1 MWSRTPAARLAVV
14 LCLAVAMPL
23 AHAAN
28 PSPNPSPGD
37 QDLIRDRQDRLLE
50 EQRKRLDDLQNL
62 PAPAPAPAAPA
73 APASSRCFKID
84 TLELKGAEHLPDG
97 QRLVNPYLHQCL
109 GVAQLNDVLKV
120 ITDRYIALGLVT
132 SRAYLP
138 PQDLAKGHLI
148 VQVIEGHLQSLK
160 PGQGSGLSQRELDM
174 GFPGRAGDVL
184 NLREVEQLV
193 DQLNRLPSNQAQ
205 MALVPGAT
213 VGSTDVQVNNAPQ
226 KPWRLS
232 LSRNN
237 DGQKSTGQQQ
247 WSSRLDWDNP
257 LGLAD
262 QLSLNGGQDA
272 HPDDPHNSHNAGL
285 SYNLPYGWWNF
296 TYSYNRSDYRSLAQA
311 NGFDFK
317 QSGDSTTQQFK
328 AERVVYRDALSKT
341 SLSLGLSH
349 LATNNYVAG
358 SRLDGSSNRITE
370 LQYGL
375 NHGRRIGGAFL
386 NLDLGLQQGIG
397 ALDAQGDHDPGPAD
411 PTARYRKYTA
421 TLSYLQPFKLWGEA
435 LSFSSLATGQHS
447 EDVLFSPQ
455 RVSLGGQASIRGYQD
470 QFLTGDS
477 GGYWRNDLRW
487 TRPVA
492 WAWLQPVFSEYGSD
506 IGYDQGVISDTRHAG
521 DEHGRVSSDSLE
533 LFARGQHLTLS
544 VTLAHSLERP
554 AVLSDREAPVYFRVE
569 FLL

>member
-1 MWSRTPAARLAVV
+1 MWSRTPAPRLVLT
-14 LCLAVAMPL
+14 LCLAAAMPL

-28 PSPNPSPGD
+28 TPSPGD
-37 QDLIRDRQDRLLE
+37 QDLIRDRQDRLLD

-62 PAPAPAPAAPA
+62 PAPTPTVAAPA

-84 TLELKGAEHLPDG
+84 AIDLQGDDHLPDG
-97 QRLVNPYLHQCL
+97 PRLVKPYLGQCL

-138 PQDLAKGHLI
+138 PQDLSKGHLT
-148 VQVIEGHLQSLK
+148 VQVIEGHLHSLA

-174 GFPGRAGDVL
+174 SFPGRAGDVL
-184 NLREVEQLV
+184 NLRQIEQLV

-205 MALVPGAT
+205 MALVPGQT
-213 VGSTDVQVNNAPQ
+213 VGTSDVQVSNAAQ
-226 KPWRLS
+226 KPWRVS
-232 LSRNN
+232 VSRSNE
-237 DGQKSTGQQQ
+237 GQKSTGEQQ
-247 WSSRLDWDNP
+247 WGSRLDWDNP

-262 QLSLNGGQDA
+262 QLSLNGGEDA

-285 SYNLPYGWWNF
+285 SYNLPWGWWNF
-296 TYSYNRSDYRSLAQA
+296 TYSYNQSDYRSLAQA

-317 QSGDSTTQQFK
+317 QSGDSDTHQFK
-328 AERVVYRDALSKT
+328 AERVIYRDALSKT

-349 LATNNYVAG
+349 LATDNYVAG
-358 SRLDGSSNRITE
+358 SKLANSSNRITE
-370 LQYGL
+370 LQYGF
-375 NHGRRIGGAFL
+375 NHGRRIGGGFL

-397 ALDAQGDHDPGPAD
+397 ALGAQGDHDPGPAD
-411 PTARYRKYTA
+411 ATARYQKYTG
-421 TLSYLQPFKLWGEA
+421 TLSYLLPFKLWGESF
-435 LSFSSLATGQHS
+435 SFSSLATGQHS

-455 RVSLGGQASIRGYQD
+455 RMSLGGESSIRGYKD
-470 QFLTGDS
+470 QMLTGDS

-506 IGYDQGVISDTRHAG
+506 IGYDQGVISDVKHAG

-533 LFARGQHLTLS
+533 LFARGQHVNFS
-544 VTLAHSLERP
+544 ITLAHSLERP
-554 AVLSDREAPVYFRVE
+554 AVMTDREAPVYFRLE

>member
-1 MWSRTPAARLAVV
+1 MWSRKPAPRLGLALCLVAGVPAAQAV
-14 LCLAVAMPL
+14 
-23 AHAAN
+23 
-28 PSPNPSPGD
+28 SSPSPGD
-37 QDLIRDRQDRLLE
+37 QDLIRDRQDRLLQ

-62 PAPAPAPAAPA
+62 PGPAPAPSAPPT
-73 APASSRCFKID
+73 PANPRCFRID
-84 TLELKGAEHLPDG
+84 TIELKGADHLPG
-97 QRLVNPYLHQCL
+97 APALVKPYQGQCL
-109 GVAQLNDVLKV
+109 GVGQLNEVLKV

-138 PQDLAKGHLI
+138 PQDLSKGHLI
-148 VQVIEGHLQSLK
+148 VQVIEGHLQSFK
-160 PGQGSGLSQRELDM
+160 PGKDSGLSQRELDM
-174 GFPGRAGDVL
+174 GFPGRAGEVL

-205 MALVPGAT
+205 MALVPGQT

-226 KPWRLS
+226 KPWRAS
-232 LSRNN
+232 LSHSN

-247 WSSRLDWDNP
+247 WGTRLDWDNP

-262 QLSLNGGQDA
+262 QLSINGGQDA
-272 HPDDPHNSHNAGL
+272 HPDDQHNSHNAGL
-285 SYNLPYGWWNF
+285 NYNLPWGWWNF
-296 TYSYNRSDYRSLAQA
+296 SYSYNRSDYRSLAQA

-317 QSGDSTTQQFK
+317 QSGDSTTHQFK
-328 AERVVYRDALSKT
+328 VERVIHRDALSKT

-349 LATNNYVAG
+349 LATTNYIAG
-358 SRLDGSSNRITE
+358 SRLNTSSNRITE

-386 NLDLGLQQGIG
+386 NLDVGLQQGIG
-397 ALDAQGDHDPGPAD
+397 ALDAQGDHDPGPGD
-411 PTARYRKYTA
+411 PTARYRKYTT
-421 TLSYLQPFKLWGEA
+421 TLSYLQPFKLLGEA

-455 RVSLGGQASIRGYQD
+455 RMSLGGQSSIRGYQD
-470 QFLTGDS
+470 EFLTGDS

-487 TRPVA
+487 TRPIG
-492 WAWLQPVFSEYGSD
+492 WAWLQPVFNEYGTD
-506 IGYDQGVISDTRHAG
+506 IGYDQGVISDTKHAG

-533 LFARGQHLTLS
+533 LFARGQHLTVSL
-544 VTLAHSLERP
+544 TMAHSLQRP
-554 AVLSDREAPVYFRVE
+554 AVLADSEAPVYLRVE

>member
-1 MWSRTPAARLAVV
+1 MWSRTPFTRLMLSV
-14 LCLAVAMPL
+14 CLAVAMPL
-23 AHAAN
+23 AHAAT
-28 PSPNPSPGD
+28 PNPGD
-37 QDLIRDRQDRLLE
+37 QDLIRDRQDRLLQ

-73 APASSRCFKID
+73 TPASTRCFRID
-84 TLELKGAEHLPDG
+84 TIELKGADHLTDG
-97 QRLVNPYLHQCL
+97 PALVKPYQGQCL
-109 GVAQLNDVLKV
+109 GVAQLNEVLKV

-138 PQDLAKGHLI
+138 PQDLSKGHLL

-174 GFPGRAGDVL
+174 GFPGRPGEVL

-205 MALVPGAT
+205 MALVPGQT

-226 KPWRLS
+226 KPWRAS
-232 LSRNN
+232 VNSSNA
-237 DGQKSTGQQQ
+237 GQKSTGQQQ
-247 WSSRLDWDNP
+247 WGTRLDWDNP

-272 HPDDPHNSHNAGL
+272 HPDDQHNSHNAGL
-285 SYNLPYGWWNF
+285 TYNLPWGWWNF
-296 TYSYNRSDYRSLAQA
+296 TYSYNQSDYRDLTQA

-317 QSGDSTTQQFK
+317 QNGDSATHQFK

-341 SLSLGLSH
+341 SLSMGLSH
-349 LATNNYVAG
+349 LATNNYIAG
-358 SRLDGSSNRITE
+358 SRLDNSSNRITE
-370 LQYGL
+370 LQYGI

-421 TLSYLQPFKLWGEA
+421 TASYLLPFKLWGE
-435 LSFSSLATGQHS
+435 SFSFTSLATGQHS

-455 RVSLGGQASIRGYQD
+455 RMSLGGESSIRGYKD
-470 QFLTGDS
+470 QTLTGDD

-487 TRPVA
+487 SRPVV
-492 WAWLQPVFSEYGSD
+492 WAWVQPVFSEYGSD
-506 IGYDQGVISDTRHAG
+506 IGYDQGVISDSKHSG
-521 DEHGRVSSDSLE
+521 DQHGRVSSDSLE

-544 VTLAHSLERP
+544 VTLAHSLQRP
-554 AVLSDREAPVYFRVE
+554 AAFSDSEAPVYFRLE